1 MTAPN
6 TDTAGLP
13 PAEPKGGLSWL
24 DVLLPIAQH
33 WVLLLVLPV
42 LAGAIAM
49 GASFLMT
56 PVFTART
63 TFLAPQQQQGSAMA
77 ALNQLGALA
86 SLAGGASGLKSP
98 ADQYVALMLSV
109 TVSDRIIDQFGLMKV
124 YNADLRFVARQSL
137 ANRVRIA
144 AGKKDGLIGVEV
156 DDTDPKRAAAIANQ
170 YVAELRKLTGELALT
185 ESQQRRMFFET
196 QLQRTRDRLTDAQR
210 VLQATGFNPGA
221 LKAEPRAA
229 AESYARLRAE
239 VAAGEVRLQT
249 LRQMMADDT
258 LEVRQQ
264 LGQLSALRGQLAK
277 AESLS
282 QPAPDENDFIGK
294 FREYKYQETMFEL
307 LTKQFDLARLDE
319 SREAAL
325 VQVVDVA
332 EVPEWKSKPKR
343 AVLSL
348 TTAVVCF
355 FALLTLLFVRRAL
368 QRSQR
373 DPVTAQKLQRLRGAL
388 LSR

>member
-1 MTAPN
+1 MT
-6 TDTAGLP
+6 TTS
-13 PAEPKGGLSWL
+13 AETSNSPETEGSLSWL
-24 DVLLPIAQH
+24 DVLLPIAEN
-33 WVLLLVLPV
+33 WVLLLLLPV
-42 LAGAIAM
+42 LAGAVALA
-49 GASFLMT
+49 ASYLMT

-86 SLAGGASGLKSP
+86 GLAGSSANLKSP
-98 ADQYVALMLSV
+98 ADQYVALMQSV
-109 TVSDRIIDQFGLMKV
+109 TVSDRIVDQFGLMQV
-124 YNADLRFVARQSL
+124 FRAEHRFLARQAL
-137 ANRVRIA
+137 ARNVRIA
-144 AGKKDGLIGVEV
+144 AGKKDGLIAVEV
-156 DDTDPKRAAAIANQ
+156 DDTDPKRAASIANQ

-185 ESQQRRMFFET
+185 EAQQRRMFFEA
-196 QLQRTRDRLTDAQR
+196 QLKRTRDRLSDAQR

-258 LEVRQQ
+258 QEVRQQ
-264 LGQLSALRGQLAK
+264 LAQLSALRGQLAK
-277 AESLS
+277 SESLS
-282 QPAPDENDFIGK
+282 QAAPDENDFIGK

-332 EVPEWKSKPKR
+332 EVPEWKSSPKR
-343 AVLSL
+343 SVLAL
-348 TTAVVCF
+348 TSAVVWF
-355 FALLTLLFVRRAL
+355 FALLALVFVHRAL
-368 QRSQR
+368 KRSQR
-373 DPVTAQKLQRLRGAL
+373 NAATAQKLQRLRVAL